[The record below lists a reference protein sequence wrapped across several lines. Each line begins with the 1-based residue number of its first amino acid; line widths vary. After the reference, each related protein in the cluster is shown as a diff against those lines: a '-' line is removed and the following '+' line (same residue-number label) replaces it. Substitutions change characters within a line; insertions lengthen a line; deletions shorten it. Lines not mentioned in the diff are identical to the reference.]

1 MNGEEIAAR
10 ACALV
15 GVRFRPQGRSARE
28 GLDCVGAAA
37 LAAGI
42 PADRVPRD
50 YALRGQSVG
59 DIEHRLR
66 DLGCRPAGG
75 RDLQPGDVLVCAAGP
90 AQFHLVIV
98 TPGAFVHADASLR
111 RVVERPLPVPW
122 PIVGA
127 WRSAGEE
134 I

>member
-1 MNGEEIAAR
+1 MKGEDIAAR
-10 ACALV
+10 ARALV
-15 GVRFRPQGRSARE
+15 GARFRPQGRSARE
-28 GLDCVGAAA
+28 GLDCVGTAA

-42 PADRVPRD
+42 PADKVPRD
-50 YALRGQSVG
+50 YALRGQSLA

-66 DLGCRPAGG
+66 DLGCRTVGG
-75 RDLQPGDVLVCAAGP
+75 RDLQLGDVLVCEAGP
-90 AQFHLVIV
+90 AQFHMVIV

-122 PIVGA
+122 PVVGA
-127 WRSAGEE
+127 WRAAGEE